1 MNIKGL
7 FFAFLSLTLIIATV
21 TACDSSSPA
30 QENTSNPKSGELP
43 SKSASTTLTNSL
55 SEEENKPTH
64 YIASG
69 GATVQQP
76 FSVDPEFVHIRLLM
90 KNNSS
95 HEVNVSLT
103 HLDTN
108 NLYFART
115 IAAGESLDWINF
127 NEGFEQ
133 GMLNGGYVLQWSGG
147 GYSVDG
153 EVWGSAGSEPEFA
166 HLFY

>member
-1 MNIKGL
+1 MSKKVLI
-7 FFAFLSLTLIIATV
+7 FAILSLTLFIATV

-30 QENTSNPKSGELP
+30 QEYTSSPKSGELL

-55 SEEENKPTH
+55 SEKENTPSH

-69 GATVQQP
+69 GAAVQQP
-76 FSVDPEFVHIRLLM
+76 FSVDPGFVHIRLLM

-95 HEVNVSLT
+95 HDVNVSLT
-103 HLDTN
+103 HLDTS

-115 IAAGESLDWINF
+115 IAAGESLDWLNF

-133 GMLNGGYVLQWSGG
+133 GMLNGGYVLQWNGG
-147 GYSVDG
+147 GHSVDG
-153 EVWGSAGSEPEFA
+153 EVWGSAGSEPEFVD
-166 HLFY
+166 LSY